1 MCVGGV
7 IYNNT
12 WGAAWPPAAAQ
23 TLLHYFAGTG
33 TTPQDF
39 DAIFSGDLGEV
50 GSTLLHELMHK
61 ADCPVENHQDCGCL
75 LYDVAAQN
83 VQAGGSGAGCSAAV
97 LAAHVLPGLVER
109 RWRRVLFLST
119 GALMSQTTFLHM
131 NYLWAFVV
139 GGAICVVGQLLI
151 DYTKLSPA
159 RILTGYVVAG
169 VILSAVGLYDPLVK
183 LAGAGASVPLLGF
196 GHLLAQ
202 GVVKAVDEI
211 GLPGVFTGG
220 IGAAAG
226 GITAS
231 LVFALLAAL
240 VGKSKDQN

>member
-1 MCVGGV
+1 
-7 IYNNT
+7 
-12 WGAAWPPAAAQ
+12 
-23 TLLHYFAGTG
+23 
-33 TTPQDF
+33 
-39 DAIFSGDLGEV
+39 
-50 GSTLLHELMHK
+50 
-61 ADCPVENHQDCGCL
+61 
-75 LYDVAAQN
+75 
-83 VQAGGSGAGCSAAV
+83 
-97 LAAHVLPGLVER
+97 
-109 RWRRVLFLST
+109 
-119 GALMSQTTFLHM
+119 M
-131 NYLWAFVV
+131 NYLWAFMV

-231 LVFALLAAL
+231 LEFALLAAL

>member
-1 MCVGGV
+1 
-7 IYNNT
+7 
-12 WGAAWPPAAAQ
+12 
-23 TLLHYFAGTG
+23 
-33 TTPQDF
+33 
-39 DAIFSGDLGEV
+39 
-50 GSTLLHELMHK
+50 
-61 ADCPVENHQDCGCL
+61 
-75 LYDVAAQN
+75 
-83 VQAGGSGAGCSAAV
+83 
-97 LAAHVLPGLVER
+97 
-109 RWRRVLFLST
+109 
-119 GALMSQTTFLHM
+119 M

-220 IGAAAG
+220 IGENDGYVRSEVWNYRQFGVCPAGRAG
-226 GITAS
+226 GQKQGPELNRRICAKNQYTNENARR
-231 LVFALLAAL
+231 
-240 VGKSKDQN
+240 

>member
-1 MCVGGV
+1 
-7 IYNNT
+7 
-12 WGAAWPPAAAQ
+12 
-23 TLLHYFAGTG
+23 
-33 TTPQDF
+33 
-39 DAIFSGDLGEV
+39 
-50 GSTLLHELMHK
+50 
-61 ADCPVENHQDCGCL
+61 
-75 LYDVAAQN
+75 
-83 VQAGGSGAGCSAAV
+83 
-97 LAAHVLPGLVER
+97 
-109 RWRRVLFLST
+109 
-119 GALMSQTTFLHM
+119 M

-226 GITAS
+226 VKLPPVWCLPCWPRWWAKARTRIKPANMCQEPIY
-231 LVFALLAAL
+231 
-240 VGKSKDQN
+240 K

>member
-1 MCVGGV
+1 
-7 IYNNT
+7 
-12 WGAAWPPAAAQ
+12 
-23 TLLHYFAGTG
+23 
-33 TTPQDF
+33 
-39 DAIFSGDLGEV
+39 
-50 GSTLLHELMHK
+50 
-61 ADCPVENHQDCGCL
+61 
-75 LYDVAAQN
+75 
-83 VQAGGSGAGCSAAV
+83 
-97 LAAHVLPGLVER
+97 
-109 RWRRVLFLST
+109 
-119 GALMSQTTFLHM
+119 M

-240 VGKSKDQN
+240 VGGRLVWGLVSIPIYGLLTEQAFTLAAFWMGGFVNAWPGIVLQIVLIPAIVLALEKAKLFQQQ

>member
-1 MCVGGV
+1 
-7 IYNNT
+7 
-12 WGAAWPPAAAQ
+12 
-23 TLLHYFAGTG
+23 
-33 TTPQDF
+33 
-39 DAIFSGDLGEV
+39 
-50 GSTLLHELMHK
+50 
-61 ADCPVENHQDCGCL
+61 
-75 LYDVAAQN
+75 
-83 VQAGGSGAGCSAAV
+83 
-97 LAAHVLPGLVER
+97 
-109 RWRRVLFLST
+109 
-119 GALMSQTTFLHM
+119 M

-220 IGAAAG
+220 IGENVGHIRKAAVEGLEYMGVKLDDEKNATTRNDG
-226 GITAS
+226 FIEAADSKVKIMVVKTNEE
-231 LVFALLAAL
+231 LAIARDTL
-240 VGKSKDQN
+240 ELCGKK